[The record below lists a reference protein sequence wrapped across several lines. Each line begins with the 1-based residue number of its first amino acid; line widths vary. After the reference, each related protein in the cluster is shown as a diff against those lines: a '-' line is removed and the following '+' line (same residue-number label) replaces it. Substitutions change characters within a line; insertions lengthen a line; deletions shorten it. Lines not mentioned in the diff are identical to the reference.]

1 MLTLIMNSRIDME
14 WHELERIAI
23 RELQEEE
30 KRKKIDEIKK
40 KLKNQKPKKWWNK
53 YIPYRI
59 VIEKIK

>member
-1 MLTLIMNSRIDME
+1 ME